1 MLSIKNQKYIFGR
14 LLKGEFVAYQPLD
27 EDRLVFSDGVRLF
40 VLSKEQIKFDATKCA
55 YATNLK
61 DVLHNALN
69 GTEVRATEEIR
80 DVGRSSKTY
89 RKLTANGISNSVWV
103 EDKFVKDYGGCILL
117 YNSLYKK
124 KPVCALDDYGEL
136 LAAIMPFDMNA
147 ISERE

>member
-40 VLSKEQIKFDATKCA
+40 VFSKEQIKFDATKCT
-55 YATNLK
+55 YVTNLK

-80 DVGRSSKTY
+80 DVGRSGKTY
-89 RKLTANGISNSVWV
+89 RKLTANGSSNSV
-103 EDKFVKDYGGCILL
+103 
-117 YNSLYKK
+117 
-124 KPVCALDDYGEL
+124 
-136 LAAIMPFDMNA
+136 
-147 ISERE
+147 